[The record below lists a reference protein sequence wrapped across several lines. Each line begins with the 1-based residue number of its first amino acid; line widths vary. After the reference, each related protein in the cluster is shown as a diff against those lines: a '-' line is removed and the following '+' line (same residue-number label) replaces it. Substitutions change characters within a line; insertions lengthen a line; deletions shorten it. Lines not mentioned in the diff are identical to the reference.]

1 MRGMALTDREIR
13 NTKPVE
19 KDLFLA
25 DGGGLYLRVRP
36 TGSKTFLFKSQRGK
50 TRWVTLGRYPEL
62 GLADARKK
70 AAALSGTALPEKKT
84 FAEVW
89 QAFYT
94 HKTRELKRPDVIRQQ
109 VEFNLLPSLGAKQL
123 LSIKRADVTAVLDEV
138 VRRGSPV
145 SANRCLTYA
154 KQILQYAVDKGWVES
169 NVMTAV
175 RARSVGGT
183 EKARER
189 ALSEAE
195 IHELLQWLV
204 IGKAAASTRCAL
216 ALLLLTGQR
225 VGEVAGIGS
234 ADVRGCWWH
243 LPAERTKSKRDH
255 KVYLSPQAR
264 MVLRHLPARRP
275 TAYALGQALERFA
288 KAKGTPHF
296 TPHDLRRTMAT
307 RLSEHGV
314 APHVIEKMLNHQMEG
329 VMAVYNHAEY
339 LPERKAAW
347 HLWGRL
353 LNAWRK
359 KTPDSPGFRCA
370 TREETARRS

>member
-13 NTKPVE
+13 NTKPAE

-94 HKTRELKRPDVIRQQ
+94 HKTRELKRPDAIRQQ

-145 SANRCLTYA
+145 SANRCLTYV

-204 IGKAAASTRCAL
+204 IGKAAASTRCTL

-264 MVLRHLPARRP
+264 MVLRHLPAQRP

-288 KAKGTPHF
+288 KAKGIPHF

-347 HLWGRL
+347 RLWGRL
-353 LNAWRK
+353 LSAWRK
-359 KTPDSPGFRCA
+359 KTPD
-370 TREETARRS
+370 